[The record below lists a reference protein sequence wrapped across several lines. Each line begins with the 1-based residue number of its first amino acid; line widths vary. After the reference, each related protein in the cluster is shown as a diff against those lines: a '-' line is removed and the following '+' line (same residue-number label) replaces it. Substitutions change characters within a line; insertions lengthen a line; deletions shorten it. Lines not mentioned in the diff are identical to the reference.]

1 MRGLLL
7 AEKPSVMRA
16 IKDVYDKEN
25 GKFGDD
31 LDFGAF
37 HGHLMTLKDP
47 EEYDPAWEDRY
58 NTSILPMI
66 DRKSVV

>member
-16 IKDVYDKEN
+16 IKEVYDKEN

-37 HGHLMTLKDP
+37 HDDWAL
-47 EEYDPAWEDRY
+47 EWY
-58 NTSILPMI
+58 NGADFAPDYLY
-66 DRKSVV
+66 RHGVEA